1 MAISVVYM
9 SRYYRTEIDAY
20 LHLGISTMISSKP
33 TENQGHAGT
42 RLGVSKVHRCKS
54 DLAEE

>member
-33 TENQGHAGT
+33 RSRGNKT
-42 RLGVSKVHRCKS
+42 RG
-54 DLAEE
+54 E